1 MSVLVSDLAT
11 RELEPVGDWHPVRW
25 TPALAG
31 AGEAF
36 PSQGDKLLRFVD
48 RYWSTPDAAEFILD
62 DWQRWL
68 IRHILEVYP
77 ADWPVAELRGQ
88 LRYRQVVISLARQN
102 GKSVV
107 GAILALYFLALHV
120 RGPRVISCASIEGQA
135 KIVYDRL
142 FYAIDNNST
151 LKREIKATKTRG
163 ISRRDGTG
171 IYKTMPAKEDSA
183 QGEPITG
190 ALYDELHL
198 GNLGLWEA
206 LVLGQ
211 SAKLNSMLVGITTA
225 GDDDSDLLLKLYDD
239 GEAALAGADERF
251 GFFVWEAAD
260 EELTAANLILA
271 NPGVACGRIPL
282 ATKLADAEKT
292 WRAGPDKEGVTGR
305 SRVIRYTLNRFVKGT
320 AASAIPLETWR
331 ACGGGQGVDLDA
343 PAVVFGLDRSGWQY
357 AAITATV
364 PRRDGTLVTELVA
377 SYAGASFD
385 VLLEACLALHKRPGQ
400 AVFAMPADTLGPLA
414 RRLRESGLEAWP
426 LSDVELGQA
435 SAAGLAALEQ
445 GRVEHP
451 DDPLLELQV
460 PRAKRRD
467 SGEGW
472 RISPTLS
479 AAPVDAVRATVAGL
493 YVAEVRADV
502 SEQMF

>member
-11 RELEPVGDWHPVRW
+11 LELAPVGDWHPSRW

-36 PSQGDKLLRFVD
+36 PSQGDKLLAFVD
-48 RYWSTPDAAEFILD
+48 RYWSSPEASTFVLDA
-62 DWQRWL
+62 WQRWL
-68 IRHILEVYP
+68 IRHVLEVYP
-77 ADWPVAELRGQ
+77 ADWPVLELRGQ

-102 GKSVV
+102 GKSVL

-142 FYAIDNNST
+142 FYAIDNSPV
-151 LKREIKATKTRG
+151 LRREIKATRTRG

-171 IYKTMPAKEDSA
+171 IYKTMPAKEESA
-183 QGEPITG
+183 QGEPVTG

-211 SAKLNSMLVGITTA
+211 SAKLNSLLVGITTA

-239 GEAALAGADERF
+239 GDSALAGADERF

-260 EELTAANLILA
+260 DELTAENIIRA

-292 WRAGPDKEGVTGR
+292 WRAGPDKDGVTGR
-305 SRVIRYTLNRFVKGT
+305 ARVIRYTLNRFVKGT
-320 AASAIPLETWR
+320 AASAIPLEVWHS
-331 ACGGGQGVDLDA
+331 CGGGQGVDLDA
-343 PAVVFGLDRSGWQY
+343 PAVVFGIDRAGWQY

-364 PRRDGTLVTELVA
+364 ARHDGTFTTELVA

-385 VLLEACLALHKRPGQ
+385 GLLAACLALHKRPGH
-400 AVFAMPADTLGPLA
+400 AVFAMPADSLGPLA
-414 RRLRESGLEAWP
+414 RRLRESGLEAWA
-426 LSDVELGQA
+426 LSDVEMGQA
-435 SAAGLAALEQ
+435 SAAALAALEQ
-445 GRVEHP
+445 RRVEHAG
-451 DDPLLELQV
+451 DQLLEVQV

-472 RISPTLS
+472 RLSPTLS
-479 AAPVDAVRATVAGL
+479 GAPVDAVRATVVGL
-493 YVAEVRADV
+493 YVAEVRPD
-502 SEQMF
+502 SSQQMF